1 MADQT
6 NIISIID
13 LINNNNKITCTLPS
27 SKKEV
32 KIDRLNISILEK
44 IDKIFDSEVEASNL
58 FNYYEFLVN
67 IVKERVSENL
77 NYIDFVY
84 IIFKLRQIENNKF
97 EDIDLT
103 AVEPGFSNDVTFD
116 KSNTIK
122 DLNISYTLNYSLPT
136 IQKLQK
142 LIKICE
148 KDTKGL
154 LFYTLFKFIDSIQI
168 EVDGNTSTADTIEDM
183 YKVYKVISYKA
194 LDQFGITPNKITEEL
209 YNLYKINI
217 ESDTRFLLSV

>member
-1 MADQT
+1 MADQN
-6 NIISIID
+6 NIHSIID

-32 KIDRLNISILEK
+32 KLDRLNINILEK
-44 IDKIFDSEVEASNL
+44 IDKIFNDEIEAANL
-58 FNYYEFLVN
+58 FNYYDFLVN
-67 IVKERVSENL
+67 IVKERVQEDL
-77 NYIDFVY
+77 NYTDFVY
-84 IIFKLRQIENNKF
+84 VLFKLRQIENDKF

-103 AVEPGFSNDVTFD
+103 AVEPSFSNEVTFD

-168 EVDGNTSTADTIEDM
+168 EVDGNTSTADTIEDL

-194 LDQFGITPNKITEEL
+194 LDQFGLIPNKITEEL

>member
-122 DLNISYTLNYSLPT
+122 DLDISYTLNYSLPT

-194 LDQFGITPNKITEEL
+194 LDQFGIIPNKITEEL